1 MKFMPTYILCHYA
14 EIGLKGK
21 NRGFFEG
28 HLVENIRRAV
38 QSINPSYINKI
49 TRPRGRIIIELSND
63 GKANFQSILKV
74 LENVFGIAYMAPA
87 IKTEADIH
95 KISSIL
101 ARTIAD
107 EDYESFRITA
117 RRADSEFPYSSQQ
130 LNEIVGA
137 YIVKKFNKQVNL
149 SNPEL
154 TCYIDVLKDE
164 AYIFISKIRGSGGL
178 PVGASG
184 KVAVLLSGGIDSPVA
199 AYYALKRGGKAVFVH
214 FHSVPYVTEASIDK
228 VRDTIEIMKKFQ
240 PESKLYLIEFAPIQ
254 TEIMEFC
261 EPKYR
266 VLHYRRFMVA
276 IAAKIARREKAKAL
290 ITGEA
295 LGQVASQTLENI
307 AVIEDAAQ
315 LPILR
320 PLIGFDKQEII
331 NKAQEIGTYDISI
344 LPHQDCCTLFV
355 PKHPATKA
363 RLSDV
368 HSSESNLEVESL
380 VNAAVENATVE
391 YFDSKLCNS

>member
-1 MKFMPTYILCHYA
+1 
-14 EIGLKGK
+14 
-21 NRGFFEG
+21 
-28 HLVENIRRAV
+28 
-38 QSINPSYINKI
+38 
-49 TRPRGRIIIELSND
+49 
-63 GKANFQSILKV
+63 
-74 LENVFGIAYMAPA
+74 
-87 IKTEADIH
+87 
-95 KISSIL
+95 
-101 ARTIAD
+101 
-107 EDYESFRITA
+107 
-117 RRADSEFPYSSQQ
+117 
-130 LNEIVGA
+130 
-137 YIVKKFNKQVNL
+137 
-149 SNPEL
+149 
-154 TCYIDVLKDE
+154 
-164 AYIFISKIRGSGGL
+164 
-178 PVGASG
+178 
-184 KVAVLLSGGIDSPVA
+184 
-199 AYYALKRGGKAVFVH
+199 
-214 FHSVPYVTEASIDK
+214 
-228 VRDTIEIMKKFQ
+228 
-240 PESKLYLIEFAPIQ
+240 
-254 TEIMEFC
+254 
-261 EPKYR
+261 
-266 VLHYRRFMVA
+266 MVA

-368 HSSESNLEVESL
+368 RSSESNLEVESL

>member
-1 MKFMPTYILCHYA
+1 MKFIPTHILCHYS

-21 NRGFFEG
+21 NRSFFESL
-28 HLVENIRRAV
+28 LVENIRKTIKN
-38 QSINPSYINKI
+38 INPEFIKSIR
-49 TRPRGRIIIELSND
+49 RPRGRIILELSNN
-63 GKANFQSILKV
+63 GKMHFHSILKAI
-74 LENVFGIAYMAPA
+74 ENIFGVAYMAPA
-87 IKTEADIH
+87 IKTEVEIH
-95 KISSIL
+95 KICSTL
-101 ARTIAD
+101 AQTITD
-107 EDYESFRITA
+107 EKYDSFRITS
-117 RRADSEFPYSSQQ
+117 RRANSEFPFSSQQ
-130 LNEIVGA
+130 LNEILGA
-137 YIVKKFNKQVNL
+137 YIVKKFNKPVNL
-149 SNPEL
+149 SNPGL

-164 AYIFISKIRGSGGL
+164 AFIFISKIRGPGGL

-184 KVAVLLSGGIDSPVA
+184 KVVVLLSGGIDSPVA

-214 FHSVPYVTEASIDK
+214 FHSVPYVTEASIEK

-240 PESKLYLIEFAPIQ
+240 FESKLFLIEFAPVQ
-254 TEIMEFC
+254 NDIMEFC

-276 IAAKIARREKAKAL
+276 IADRIAKREKAKAL

-307 AVIEDAAQ
+307 AVVDDAAK

-331 NKAQEIGTYDISI
+331 NKAQEIGTYEISI
-344 LPHQDCCTLFV
+344 LPHQDCCTLFI

-363 RLSDV
+363 KLSDV
-368 HSSESNLEVESL
+368 HNSESNLNTDTIVKT
-380 VNAAVENATVE
+380 AVENATVE
-391 YFDSKLCNS
+391 IFDSEPVKL